1 MHELS
6 ILEIMTIRS
15 KHWTSVV
22 LMLRF
27 ERAKAPEGGGGLDCP
42 SIDAER
48 REKFEARRRGTG

>member
-15 KHWTSVV
+15 KYWISVELV
-22 LMLRF
+22 LVF
-27 ERAKAPEGGGGLDCP
+27 ERAKASEGGGGLGCL

-48 REKFEARRRGTG
+48 REKFEA